1 MPIDQSEAIILRT
14 QNFAEQDKLVVFFS
28 REKGLVRGIA
38 KGARKFNNRF
48 GSSLEPFSV
57 VRIFYYEKE
66 RQDLVTI
73 SNCDLLE
80 SAFELLNDLKV
91 SYAFSYIAELTEKF
105 SPYRAGEE
113 LLYRLLLTIIQSAR
127 AGQKIEYL
135 TRYFEYWFLKING
148 ILPDFRTCQKC
159 HQKIKQTV
167 WLEPQKD
174 GVLCQRCVSDKKFAI
189 SPWLLQAIDW
199 MKKNPPAAEPGV
211 ELKPEDWKYLG
222 RVFQSIIIFH
232 LEDRPKTLN
241 YLDF

>member
-66 RQDLVTI
+66 RHDLVTI

-80 SAFELLNDLKV
+80 SAFDICRDPQTACL
-91 SYAFSYIAELTEKF
+91 FSYLAELTEKF
-105 SPYRAGEE
+105 SPYRAVEE
-113 LLYRLLLTIIQSAR
+113 KLYRLLLSLIRAAG
-127 AGQKIEYL
+127 AGQSLPYL
-135 TRYFEYWFLKING
+135 ARYFEYWFLKING
-148 ILPDFRTCQKC
+148 ILPDFRSCQKC
-159 HQKIKQTV
+159 RQPIAHQA

-174 GVLCQRCVSDKKFAI
+174 GVLCPKCSRDKKIEIRPA
-189 SPWLLQAIDW
+189 LVQAIDW
-199 MKKNPPAAEPGV
+199 MKRNPPEAAPSL
-211 ELKPEDWKYLG
+211 ELRAEDWKQLG
-222 RVFQSIIIFH
+222 RVFQSIIIYH
-232 LEDRPKTLN
+232 LEEKPRSLSH
-241 YLDF
+241 LDF